1 MTQDSQAT
9 YYHAWAAILAAFVD
23 ACRQP
28 STTTLERLTQAIDE
42 LIKLGARV
50 RLPYYYSL
58 LARAYLKAEATDRAE
73 AALDQALAASQ
84 QQGEHWWDA
93 ELHRLRGE
101 IELARGTDCATVE
114 AAYGQAIAVA
124 QAQQAKSLE
133 LRAATSLARLWQQQG
148 KQAQAYRLLSAIH
161 GWFTEGF
168 DTPDL
173 VAAQELL
180 TDLSPQSS

>member
-1 MTQDSQAT
+1 M
-9 YYHAWAAILAAFVD
+9 
-23 ACRQP
+23 R
-28 STTTLERLTQAIDE
+28 
-42 LIKLGARV
+42 
-50 RLPYYYSL
+50 
-58 LARAYLKAEATDRAE
+58 
-73 AALDQALAASQ
+73 
-84 QQGEHWWDA
+84 DA

-180 TDLSPQSS
+180 TDLSLTKLLKISPCPSGTQRNDITPIPMPLVTHTER